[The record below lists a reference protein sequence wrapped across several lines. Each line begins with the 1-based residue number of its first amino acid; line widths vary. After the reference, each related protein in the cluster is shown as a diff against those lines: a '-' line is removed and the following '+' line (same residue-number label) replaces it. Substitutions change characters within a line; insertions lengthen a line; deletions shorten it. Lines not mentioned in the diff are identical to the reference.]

1 MPGGSSN
8 RSPDGPTRRVGRP
21 LRRRP
26 GRRAGCVPTRLVL
39 AACLALALAWI
50 RPTQASAFIRPPFYS
65 ARPVQA
71 TVVDEATRQPVEGVV
86 VVAVWE
92 LSTIS
97 GRGHVLQIDETVTDA
112 QGRFSLPGFGPRLRP
127 PLHEAQDRMPYL
139 ILFKHGY
146 VPLSLHNTSRD
157 KFVAA
162 FGDPKEW
169 TTRQLTANL
178 PLKFDADRVVQESFW
193 NGLTIE
199 LEPFRGTPTRWF
211 DLVEHALRWV
221 DRQDRRRVR
230 RFLQALLAEQKY
242 FDSHPPDPAVFRP
255 SDLRIFFADIQR
267 YLE

>member
-1 MPGGSSN
+1 MS
-8 RSPDGPTRRVGRP
+8 RR
-21 LRRRP
+21 LRL
-26 GRRAGCVPTRLVL
+26 LVV
-39 AACLALALAWI
+39 AFVTPAALALAA
-50 RPTQASAFIRPPFYS
+50 RPAAALWPPFYS

-71 TVVDEATRQPVEGVV
+71 TVVDETTRQPVAGVV
-86 VVAVWE
+86 VVAIWE

-127 PLHEAQDRMPYL
+127 PLHAAQDRMPYL

-146 VPLSLHNTSRD
+146 VPLALHNMSRD

-169 TTRQLTANL
+169 TTRQLTANRL
-178 PLKFDADRVVQESFW
+178 FKFDADRVVQESFW

-211 DLVEHALRWV
+211 ELIEHAV
-221 DRQDRRRVR
+221 SAVPIEDSKHTP
-230 RFLQALLAEQKY
+230 RFYRALLAERAY
-242 FDSHPPDPAVFRP
+242 FERNPPEARAVIPARFQALFISIQSR
-255 SDLRIFFADIQR
+255 LR
-267 YLE
+267 EE

>member
-1 MPGGSSN
+1 M
-8 RSPDGPTRRVGRP
+8 GRT

-26 GRRAGCVPTRLVL
+26 GRPAGCVPARLAL

-50 RPTQASAFIRPPFYS
+50 RPTQASAFIRPPFYT
-65 ARPVQA
+65 AKPVQA

-97 GRGHVLQIDETVTDA
+97 GRGHVLQIDETVTNA

-178 PLKFDADRVVQESFW
+178 PLTFDADRVVQESFW

-211 DLVEHALRWV
+211 ELLEHAV
-221 DRQDRRRVR
+221 SFVSIEDSKHTP
-230 RFLQALLAEQKY
+230 RFYRALLAERAY
-242 FDSHPPDPAVFRP
+242 FERNPPDAGTVKPARFQALFISIQSR
-255 SDLRIFFADIQR
+255 LRQ
-267 YLE
+267 E